1 VKYQTA
7 GKLITVPR
15 RLTIRTY
22 SERVSVWS
30 VITSSIIMR
39 RMWGAFRIFYVG
51 FATPQT
57 LPHRKHGS
65 GTCVRSIGSTF

>member
-1 VKYQTA
+1 
-7 GKLITVPR
+7 
-15 RLTIRTY
+15 
-22 SERVSVWS
+22 VSVWS

>member
-22 SERVSVWS
+22 SERGVGV
-30 VITSSIIMR
+30 VGHNILHHHEENV
-39 RMWGAFRIFYVG
+39 GAFRIFYVG